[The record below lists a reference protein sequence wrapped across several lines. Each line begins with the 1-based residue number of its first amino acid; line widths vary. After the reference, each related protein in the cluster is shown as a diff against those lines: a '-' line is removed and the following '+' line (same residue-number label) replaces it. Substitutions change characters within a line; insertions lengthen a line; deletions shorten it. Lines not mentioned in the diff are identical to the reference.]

1 MDVSMVS
8 GLASSL
14 SSATQLAKAL
24 LGMKIDSE
32 VRDAIIELQNS
43 LISAQ
48 SAALGSLSERD
59 VLYRKLKELEQ
70 QIESFS
76 DWKSTR
82 NKFVAVEFSTGSVA
96 YQSADSEFEGIYC
109 PKCLENRRIS
119 RMQEVRFE
127 NGAHRGECLQ
137 CETKLS
143 LVKGAPMKVN
153 SGLRGY

>member
-48 SAALGSLSERD
+48 SAALVSLSERD

-70 QIESFS
+70 QIESTS
-76 DWKSTR
+76 DWKNTR
-82 NKFVAVEFSTGSVA
+82 NMFVAVEFSMGSVA
-96 YQSADSEFEGIYC
+96 YRSGELEFEGIYC
-109 PKCLENRRIS
+109 PKCLENKRIS
-119 RMQEVRFE
+119 RMQESRFE
-127 NGAHRGECLQ
+127 NGAHRGKCLQ
-137 CETKLS
+137 CDTNLS
-143 LVKGAPMKVN
+143 FAKGAPMKIN
-153 SGLRGY
+153 SGLSGH